1 MIALEKEVDI
11 FDMTYILDCV
21 KENNLRTDLGNY
33 RLGISLFEEYDP
45 YDILIGEKTWMDI
58 KKLNDIGE
66 ECSQLDNFDKAVLT
80 PSASSKNRKINRPY
94 SHDEQVDILK
104 FIISHG
110 KHNKLKDINTWREME
125 ADGVCS
131 GLRAA
136 TSLKEHFRK
145 QILPRIH
152 VKTYPQFSEED
163 LNKILRGWKGSKAFV
178 PPSFKVEVL
187 ERSSTPKKSVPCNND
202 AANHRQANVKS
213 ENSVRAL
220 RKSPRKLIHSDKT
233 RIDESFDTNNKEE
246 EEPTNPSNK
255 RIKLC
260 SLNKPKASSTPIHK
274 YFVKE
279 SQVRITETQE
289 KTNSK
294 NIPSHCLNSTN
305 FGSFPE
311 ELVAFLEKGSQ
322 SNLHYDREQ
331 CLNKESTTS
340 NKGRKS
346 MSLVNYYELKE
357 NRISPKRN
365 EDENSI
371 PIIIDGAKGQLGGRS
386 GVGDVYVTVSKALGL
401 SQTDPLKSKEH
412 EAFTKTRMSQSLNY
426 SSQTKFLATWNPGQ
440 KDDSQEPEEKEHSSD
455 LDSSSESNNSRDTED
470 SSNDLCRKN
479 GGDSRNEGNTA
490 LSNSFPK
497 NKSQLFMNFPN
508 SPNLMISNVKYS
520 TGVNCVED
528 NETMNIVPNEVEGG
542 SQISITE
549 HKVILTGEPMNENTV
564 LVKDYDK
571 NLLKCINKKI
581 VKVALRRLSSIQLS
595 KFGIH
600 SEPLE
605 SSYIDESDT
614 NRSDSSEDEV
624 ILPSNHDRN
633 NAQISQSQPLSN
645 KSSGLAHH
653 LSLTQEPTRQPRR
666 GRPPYKQTK
675 PATKK
680 KAVLHSK
687 NVKARSNS
695 RKRQLYSSKEES
707 IPIAFTPVESA
718 TVSSRVSKNNFQSLV
733 FPYKNPT
740 QKTFNDNKDLSSEE
754 ENEEYHPSDNSD
766 TSGNSVC
773 SMKLRNAQRPHI
785 DSHQKHRER
794 KKALKIK
801 KKAETETLDFDTVFP
816 IQKKESSE
824 DSFTV
829 EEDAILLELL
839 GKGHISGS
847 DIKQLYKSK
856 ALPGRSISS
865 IKKRLYDLKIV
876 NWIVKR
882 HCYGALS
889 GNLIWKRIE
898 SDRTLRHKSADS
910 IHKRFMSHILPNISS
925 FDLEKERKKSTRMS
939 VEEECSGARSGKEM
953 NSVDCEEDGM
963 MQDKLL
969 EELLRLRL
977 RLADNSCSNS
987 SSSSSMLPPKQ
998 RLKLFQPRSK
1008 FEQFKDILQ
1017 ESQLRHCCEV
1027 QSHKEEVGLRATWS
1041 ELKDGIAAIYS
1052 NILSGAN
1059 SHDKPDLTPLQDKVA
1074 QLTWKDPHQLFVRL
1088 ESGIREFVI
1097 DLKLQL
1103 IELLQKQ
1110 AKNPSLAQDFIQSL
1124 LDGYEKIC
1132 TAAAYISPA
1141 LQELE
1146 MGHLR
1151 IFGLTWELMNKHL
1164 YQSIIYTDPLIQNN
1178 LPIFISQL
1186 RSLYPDKEHEARYT
1200 ELVRSYLDFDV
1211 EMEKIGAFWK
1221 LSEPLIA
1228 NYNKEQVL
1236 LMEKQRMLK
1245 EDWEKFKMQRKA
1257 IDKQLKEEGADQDNG
1272 QSSDASQSDE
1282 KSDENTEGLKENGDC
1297 ECHACAS
1304 LASISQTLS
1313 KCAITDTPPNS
1324 PPNVPANT
1332 GVASNLDLYPHIHGS
1347 SDLSNTTL
1355 TINNTKT
1362 SSTSSYS
1369 SSNQTCVP
1377 LENAEAQA
1385 PLLTHDS
1392 SSCSSSSSSSSI
1404 NSQIVNGDSKLSL
1417 EDSTEPVP
1425 LIQSSSLN
1433 MGVDAASPSTN
1444 IVITTTSSSSCVS
1457 SSQSTSQ
1464 VVVVAVAAQQ
1474 QLLLPPPKEKY
1485 VPPIMEI
1492 LEKLI
1497 NFCNNTTVGIRKMP
1511 PAPSA
1516 SAVRKG
1522 KVPPP
1527 PLEDEEDLTEDEDT
1541 CSSSSA
1547 SADSKHCSCCYCEVF
1562 GHGGASVAPVSRNY
1576 PEMRERLRLLLNKK
1590 KKCKQQQQ
1598 QVKAKSVIEN
1608 KEKLQQP
1615 PQPVQ
1620 PAPPPPQQP
1629 HHHHHHHLHHHSS
1642 KANDIQPVLPIPIST
1657 SASTSKISDKSTLLQ
1672 ENKQQH
1678 KSSINN
1684 MNVKQQQQHVQ
1695 TSSQQAK
1702 SRDVEELLEY
1712 IEGNLKTTNEKK
1724 RAKKDRQ
1731 RQQRLEELRR
1741 REEEERIVKQ
1751 KEEEERR
1758 LREEEQ
1764 RRDKERAHQILKKP
1778 PLPHAAPPSK
1788 PDFQM
1793 DAAQRLEELKAQH
1806 LREVEQLKIIQQQQ
1820 LEETQRSLLLQ
1831 HQRTSSKNVVVPSSS
1846 SSQSNSSFNLKQA
1859 LTAASISTTTASSAS
1874 SSTSNSS
1881 KSGGSKQV
1889 RITRTP
1895 NGGVEFSTV
1904 EDPCTSSS
1912 SVMNNGVPSSPPAL
1926 STASMAFANN
1936 GMMFKPSIPSS
1947 KLSSNQPMVTIKRVH
1962 TGSKLLYTLING
1974 QVHKSQHAPVDL
1986 IPGAKALKTSS
1997 GDGGANL
2004 QLSKKQRKKLR
2015 KQFKSVEELRS
2026 SSPVNTFTA
2035 TENYAPQ
2042 KSVSTSAL
2050 KGLPTTPEGKL
2061 DLDNLNLPPGIS
2073 ITRIEGPSAAA
2084 PSASSMMVPPPMF
2097 PGGLIPTPNGT
2108 PVGYSAM
2115 AGMPPS
2121 LNGPNVIVVDTSTL
2135 TTREEEE
2142 AEKNNKKI
2150 VIPPMQ
2156 QPQTLVNNNFPG
2168 FLQPEMPP
2176 PTTTSASSNHEDNIS
2191 SSSGPQVLIKNINGQ
2206 VVITP
2211 VPGTG
2216 ATPDSIPAKLNGNS
2230 NNNNSTRENIDEI
2243 NSIFAPKDIDLENG
2257 EIDDDER
2264 EIEAF
2269 KRFCFNSVPLQQKT
2283 KVNFDVKKYRF

>member
-1 MIALEKEVDI
+1 
-11 FDMTYILDCV
+11 
-21 KENNLRTDLGNY
+21 
-33 RLGISLFEEYDP
+33 
-45 YDILIGEKTWMDI
+45 
-58 KKLNDIGE
+58 
-66 ECSQLDNFDKAVLT
+66 
-80 PSASSKNRKINRPY
+80 
-94 SHDEQVDILK
+94 
-104 FIISHG
+104 
-110 KHNKLKDINTWREME
+110 
-125 ADGVCS
+125 
-131 GLRAA
+131 
-136 TSLKEHFRK
+136 
-145 QILPRIH
+145 
-152 VKTYPQFSEED
+152 
-163 LNKILRGWKGSKAFV
+163 
-178 PPSFKVEVL
+178 
-187 ERSSTPKKSVPCNND
+187 
-202 AANHRQANVKS
+202 
-213 ENSVRAL
+213 
-220 RKSPRKLIHSDKT
+220 
-233 RIDESFDTNNKEE
+233 
-246 EEPTNPSNK
+246 
-255 RIKLC
+255 
-260 SLNKPKASSTPIHK
+260 
-274 YFVKE
+274 
-279 SQVRITETQE
+279 
-289 KTNSK
+289 
-294 NIPSHCLNSTN
+294 
-305 FGSFPE
+305 
-311 ELVAFLEKGSQ
+311 
-322 SNLHYDREQ
+322 
-331 CLNKESTTS
+331 
-340 NKGRKS
+340 
-346 MSLVNYYELKE
+346 
-357 NRISPKRN
+357 
-365 EDENSI
+365 
-371 PIIIDGAKGQLGGRS
+371 
-386 GVGDVYVTVSKALGL
+386 
-401 SQTDPLKSKEH
+401 
-412 EAFTKTRMSQSLNY
+412 
-426 SSQTKFLATWNPGQ
+426 
-440 KDDSQEPEEKEHSSD
+440 
-455 LDSSSESNNSRDTED
+455 
-470 SSNDLCRKN
+470 
-479 GGDSRNEGNTA
+479 
-490 LSNSFPK
+490 
-497 NKSQLFMNFPN
+497 
-508 SPNLMISNVKYS
+508 
-520 TGVNCVED
+520 
-528 NETMNIVPNEVEGG
+528 
-542 SQISITE
+542 
-549 HKVILTGEPMNENTV
+549 
-564 LVKDYDK
+564 
-571 NLLKCINKKI
+571 
-581 VKVALRRLSSIQLS
+581 
-595 KFGIH
+595 
-600 SEPLE
+600 
-605 SSYIDESDT
+605 
-614 NRSDSSEDEV
+614 
-624 ILPSNHDRN
+624 
-633 NAQISQSQPLSN
+633 
-645 KSSGLAHH
+645 
-653 LSLTQEPTRQPRR
+653 
-666 GRPPYKQTK
+666 
-675 PATKK
+675 
-680 KAVLHSK
+680 
-687 NVKARSNS
+687 
-695 RKRQLYSSKEES
+695 
-707 IPIAFTPVESA
+707 
-718 TVSSRVSKNNFQSLV
+718 
-733 FPYKNPT
+733 
-740 QKTFNDNKDLSSEE
+740 
-754 ENEEYHPSDNSD
+754 
-766 TSGNSVC
+766 
-773 SMKLRNAQRPHI
+773 
-785 DSHQKHRER
+785 
-794 KKALKIK
+794 
-801 KKAETETLDFDTVFP
+801 
-816 IQKKESSE
+816 
-824 DSFTV
+824 
-829 EEDAILLELL
+829 
-839 GKGHISGS
+839 
-847 DIKQLYKSK
+847 
-856 ALPGRSISS
+856 
-865 IKKRLYDLKIV
+865 
-876 NWIVKR
+876 
-882 HCYGALS
+882 
-889 GNLIWKRIE
+889 
-898 SDRTLRHKSADS
+898 
-910 IHKRFMSHILPNISS
+910 
-925 FDLEKERKKSTRMS
+925 
-939 VEEECSGARSGKEM
+939 
-953 NSVDCEEDGM
+953 
-963 MQDKLL
+963 
-969 EELLRLRL
+969 
-977 RLADNSCSNS
+977 
-987 SSSSSMLPPKQ
+987 
-998 RLKLFQPRSK
+998 
-1008 FEQFKDILQ
+1008 
-1017 ESQLRHCCEV
+1017 
-1027 QSHKEEVGLRATWS
+1027 
-1041 ELKDGIAAIYS
+1041 
-1052 NILSGAN
+1052 
-1059 SHDKPDLTPLQDKVA
+1059 
-1074 QLTWKDPHQLFVRL
+1074 
-1088 ESGIREFVI
+1088 
-1097 DLKLQL
+1097 
-1103 IELLQKQ
+1103 
-1110 AKNPSLAQDFIQSL
+1110 
-1124 LDGYEKIC
+1124 
-1132 TAAAYISPA
+1132 
-1141 LQELE
+1141 
-1146 MGHLR
+1146 
-1151 IFGLTWELMNKHL
+1151 
-1164 YQSIIYTDPLIQNN
+1164 
-1178 LPIFISQL
+1178 
-1186 RSLYPDKEHEARYT
+1186 
-1200 ELVRSYLDFDV
+1200 
-1211 EMEKIGAFWK
+1211 MEKIGAFWK

-1355 TINNTKT
+1355 TITTTKT

-1392 SSCSSSSSSSSI
+1392 SSCSSSSSSSI

-1457 SSQSTSQ
+1457 SSQSTS
-1464 VVVVAVAAQQ
+1464 VCASESKMINTSSSASSSCSSSSSTATAPAASKRKVCSANHGNSREINKLLQQ
-1474 QLLLPPPKEKY
+1474 HYCGHK
-1485 VPPIMEI
+1485 
-1492 LEKLI
+1492 
-1497 NFCNNTTVGIRKMP
+1497 KMP

-1702 SRDVEELLEY
+1702 SRVSKSASQPNLNDLKTKDVEELLEY

-1764 RRDKERAHQILKKP
+1764 RRDKERAHQILKKRTKKEKQKAKKAAAKGLP
-1778 PLPHAAPPSK
+1778 APLHQAPLPHAAPPSK

-1962 TGSKLLYTLING
+1962 TGDGESTVTISTKPPIVGEKTKEINGSSKLLYTLING

-2073 ITRIEGPSAAA
+2073 ITRIEGPVPERKYYPSKQDKPQEQVVAAAA

-2142 AEKNNKKI
+2142 AEKNNKKSSKKKNKKSSANNSNNLSSSPSV

-2230 NNNNSTRENIDEI
+2230 NNNNSTSSSAQSNSNNNISSSNKKSKNKGGKENHAKVVLLKNNANMSTTNPVNGHLLSSSEEILSNGHHHHGNNQVTSDAEDTLGQKKKSRKSKKKNSIGENIDEI

-2283 KVNFDVKKYRF
+2283 KVNFDVKNIAFKKK

>member
-1 MIALEKEVDI
+1 
-11 FDMTYILDCV
+11 
-21 KENNLRTDLGNY
+21 
-33 RLGISLFEEYDP
+33 
-45 YDILIGEKTWMDI
+45 
-58 KKLNDIGE
+58 
-66 ECSQLDNFDKAVLT
+66 
-80 PSASSKNRKINRPY
+80 
-94 SHDEQVDILK
+94 
-104 FIISHG
+104 
-110 KHNKLKDINTWREME
+110 
-125 ADGVCS
+125 
-131 GLRAA
+131 
-136 TSLKEHFRK
+136 
-145 QILPRIH
+145 
-152 VKTYPQFSEED
+152 
-163 LNKILRGWKGSKAFV
+163 
-178 PPSFKVEVL
+178 
-187 ERSSTPKKSVPCNND
+187 
-202 AANHRQANVKS
+202 
-213 ENSVRAL
+213 
-220 RKSPRKLIHSDKT
+220 
-233 RIDESFDTNNKEE
+233 
-246 EEPTNPSNK
+246 
-255 RIKLC
+255 
-260 SLNKPKASSTPIHK
+260 
-274 YFVKE
+274 
-279 SQVRITETQE
+279 
-289 KTNSK
+289 
-294 NIPSHCLNSTN
+294 
-305 FGSFPE
+305 
-311 ELVAFLEKGSQ
+311 
-322 SNLHYDREQ
+322 
-331 CLNKESTTS
+331 
-340 NKGRKS
+340 
-346 MSLVNYYELKE
+346 
-357 NRISPKRN
+357 
-365 EDENSI
+365 
-371 PIIIDGAKGQLGGRS
+371 
-386 GVGDVYVTVSKALGL
+386 
-401 SQTDPLKSKEH
+401 
-412 EAFTKTRMSQSLNY
+412 
-426 SSQTKFLATWNPGQ
+426 
-440 KDDSQEPEEKEHSSD
+440 
-455 LDSSSESNNSRDTED
+455 
-470 SSNDLCRKN
+470 
-479 GGDSRNEGNTA
+479 
-490 LSNSFPK
+490 
-497 NKSQLFMNFPN
+497 
-508 SPNLMISNVKYS
+508 
-520 TGVNCVED
+520 
-528 NETMNIVPNEVEGG
+528 
-542 SQISITE
+542 
-549 HKVILTGEPMNENTV
+549 
-564 LVKDYDK
+564 
-571 NLLKCINKKI
+571 
-581 VKVALRRLSSIQLS
+581 
-595 KFGIH
+595 
-600 SEPLE
+600 
-605 SSYIDESDT
+605 
-614 NRSDSSEDEV
+614 
-624 ILPSNHDRN
+624 
-633 NAQISQSQPLSN
+633 
-645 KSSGLAHH
+645 
-653 LSLTQEPTRQPRR
+653 
-666 GRPPYKQTK
+666 
-675 PATKK
+675 
-680 KAVLHSK
+680 
-687 NVKARSNS
+687 
-695 RKRQLYSSKEES
+695 
-707 IPIAFTPVESA
+707 
-718 TVSSRVSKNNFQSLV
+718 
-733 FPYKNPT
+733 
-740 QKTFNDNKDLSSEE
+740 
-754 ENEEYHPSDNSD
+754 
-766 TSGNSVC
+766 
-773 SMKLRNAQRPHI
+773 
-785 DSHQKHRER
+785 
-794 KKALKIK
+794 
-801 KKAETETLDFDTVFP
+801 
-816 IQKKESSE
+816 
-824 DSFTV
+824 
-829 EEDAILLELL
+829 
-839 GKGHISGS
+839 
-847 DIKQLYKSK
+847 
-856 ALPGRSISS
+856 
-865 IKKRLYDLKIV
+865 
-876 NWIVKR
+876 
-882 HCYGALS
+882 
-889 GNLIWKRIE
+889 
-898 SDRTLRHKSADS
+898 
-910 IHKRFMSHILPNISS
+910 
-925 FDLEKERKKSTRMS
+925 
-939 VEEECSGARSGKEM
+939 
-953 NSVDCEEDGM
+953 
-963 MQDKLL
+963 
-969 EELLRLRL
+969 
-977 RLADNSCSNS
+977 
-987 SSSSSMLPPKQ
+987 
-998 RLKLFQPRSK
+998 
-1008 FEQFKDILQ
+1008 
-1017 ESQLRHCCEV
+1017 
-1027 QSHKEEVGLRATWS
+1027 
-1041 ELKDGIAAIYS
+1041 
-1052 NILSGAN
+1052 
-1059 SHDKPDLTPLQDKVA
+1059 
-1074 QLTWKDPHQLFVRL
+1074 
-1088 ESGIREFVI
+1088 
-1097 DLKLQL
+1097 
-1103 IELLQKQ
+1103 
-1110 AKNPSLAQDFIQSL
+1110 
-1124 LDGYEKIC
+1124 
-1132 TAAAYISPA
+1132 
-1141 LQELE
+1141 
-1146 MGHLR
+1146 
-1151 IFGLTWELMNKHL
+1151 
-1164 YQSIIYTDPLIQNN
+1164 
-1178 LPIFISQL
+1178 
-1186 RSLYPDKEHEARYT
+1186 
-1200 ELVRSYLDFDV
+1200 
-1211 EMEKIGAFWK
+1211 MEKIGAFWK

-1282 KSDENTEGLKENGDC
+1282 KSEESISVMSESFNHLLNGIEDLGVDGIPPEIEKDMRRMLRLDSPSLFSLPFPRNNAGATTIEEEDGRRSESEMMSPFGLSTEDCNSMAQLIQYGLLFHEDTSDDEDVIEFEKDPSPNGQCTSPPKFPTPDENTEGLKENGDC

-1355 TINNTKT
+1355 TITTTKT

-1392 SSCSSSSSSSSI
+1392 SSCSSSSSSSI

-1457 SSQSTSQ
+1457 SSQSTS
-1464 VVVVAVAAQQ
+1464 VCASESKMINTSSSASSSCSSSSSTATAPAASKRKVCSANHGNSREINKLLQQ
-1474 QLLLPPPKEKY
+1474 HYCGHK
-1485 VPPIMEI
+1485 
-1492 LEKLI
+1492 
-1497 NFCNNTTVGIRKMP
+1497 KMP

-1702 SRDVEELLEY
+1702 SRVSKSASQPNLNDLKTKDVEELLEY

-1764 RRDKERAHQILKKP
+1764 RRDKERAHQILKKRTKKEKQKAKKAAAKGLP
-1778 PLPHAAPPSK
+1778 APLHQAPLPHAAPPSK

-1962 TGSKLLYTLING
+1962 TGDGESTVTISTKPPIVGEKTKEINGSSKLLYTLING

-2073 ITRIEGPSAAA
+2073 ITRIEGPVPERKYYPSKQDKPQEQVVAAAA

-2142 AEKNNKKI
+2142 AEKNNKKSSKKKNKKSSANNSNNLSSSPSV

-2230 NNNNSTRENIDEI
+2230 NNNNSTSSSAQSNSNNNISSSNKKSKNKGGKENHAKVVLLKNNANMSTTNPVNGHLLSSSEEILSNGHHHHGNNQVTSDAEDTLGQKKKSRKSKKKNSIGENIDEI

-2283 KVNFDVKKYRF
+2283 KVNFDVKNIAFKKK